1 MHFKGISRADGE
13 LSTSLKLTASRAALQ
28 DTFGSDDE
36 KGTEGRAG
44 NKIGREDRNAFKQKR
59 DSRLGREE
67 SYQQQHQCIS
77 SPCPPPRAPPKGICK
92 SPSSRQIHPCVVPL
106 LTGPACHPA
115 PARRARLQQC
125 QDEKQCSL
133 GRRQPGTI
141 CLQRIIHSGS
151 QALPPRFLHHN

>member
-36 KGTEGRAG
+36 KDTEGRVG
-44 NKIGREDRNAFKQKR
+44 NKIGREDRNVFKQKR

-67 SYQQQHQCIS
+67 SYQQQASVYILTTSHRRG
-77 SPCPPPRAPPKGICK
+77 PPRGIWK
-92 SPSSRQIHPCVVPL
+92 SPSSRRIHPCVFPL
-106 LTGPACHPA
+106 LTGPACHPP
-115 PARRARLQQC
+115 PAQQARPQQC
-125 QDEKQCSL
+125 QDEKQRSL
-133 GRRQPGTI
+133 GRRQPGAV